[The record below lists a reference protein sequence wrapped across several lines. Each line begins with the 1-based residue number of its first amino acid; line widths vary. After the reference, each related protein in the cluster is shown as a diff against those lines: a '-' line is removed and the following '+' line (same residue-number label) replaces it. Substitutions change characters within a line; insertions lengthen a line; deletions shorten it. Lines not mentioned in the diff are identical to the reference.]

1 MFRNWVRPD
10 FRENGFNRPD
20 INNFHHFHS
29 FHATS
34 HHTRFRN
41 FTDTLGKPLN
51 NSNHLV
57 RISRRSFAGQNVLTF
72 ARFAD
77 TADCWAGVQIFWT
90 EDSDWTDLLYA
101 HPPDLLYDFEF
112 DRKFDRKFVR
122 KFDRKQ
128 YKLLRRRL
136 STQFQWYIWLAE
148 RHCHGSFSH
157 AGRIGIRFE
166 CFETSG
172 EHVFNVDGA
181 ALCDWNYGL
190 CLFSSSFVRM
200 GSFWVHWGRFRVHDG
215 LRTGW
220 FFGMSDLCA
229 ETAERAPVLGHFRE
243 KIKIF
248 MTFFQNH
255 LLFGAV
261 TPAVIVPAVEDLK
274 NQGLA
279 KTKTQ
284 KEIVNLI
291 VAASSFDDVLA
302 ISAFNL
308 ILGVIISSSSENS
321 DLNLTLLQKLWIFS
335 KGPLFVILGLLTGY
349 LFAIFLAQPMSK
361 SKTLTIFTC
370 LTLPFIFNQA
380 SIVLNM
386 SSAGPIACIAFGL
399 VVVINYS
406 KVFHLAAKTLDT
418 LWIALEPAMFV
429 LIGAE
434 LDVMNVE
441 GGLGKL
447 FKAGGLLA
455 VCLGLRTVVA
465 FLIAKYNGKFSDR
478 QSLFISLAWLPKAT
492 VQAAI
497 GGTDGFWTTVWEIQK
512 WTFWVFSNLTNSLVY
527 RARTFPIQQLLR
539 GIRLCQRR
547 YCNDSRVIYTC
558 NRSVGCIFDKIAC
571 SSIDIWERRQK

>member
-1 MFRNWVRPD
+1 MNLTESLTENLSGNLIENSTNYCGED
-10 FRENGFNRPD
+10 FQ
-20 INNFHHFHS
+20 
-29 FHATS
+29 
-34 HHTRFRN
+34 
-41 FTDTLGKPLN
+41 
-51 NSNHLV
+51 
-57 RISRRSFAGQNVLTF
+57 RSFSDISGLL
-72 ARFAD
+72 RD
-77 TADCWAGVQIFWT
+77 TAMAVLVMRAGLGFDLNALKRVASTCLMLTVLPCAT
-90 EDSDWTDLLYA
+90 EIM
-101 HPPDLLYDFEF
+101 
-112 DRKFDRKFVR
+112 V
-122 KFDRKQ
+122 
-128 YKLLRRRL
+128 
-136 STQFQWYIWLAE
+136 
-148 RHCHGSFSH
+148 
-157 AGRIGIRFE
+157 
-166 CFETSG
+166 
-172 EHVFNVDGA
+172 
-181 ALCDWNYGL
+181 
-190 CLFSSSFVRM
+190 
-200 GSFWVHWGRFRVHDG
+200 
-215 LRTGW
+215 
-220 FFGMSDLCA
+220 CA
-229 ETAERAPVLGHFRE
+229 FLAPVLLGWAVSGFTGVA
-243 KIKIF
+243 F
-248 MTFFQNH
+248 GCMMGCV
-255 LLFGAV
+255 LGAV

-447 FKAGGLLA
+447 FKAGCLLA

-497 GGTDGFWTTVWEIQK
+497 GGTALARFQYNNSSAAYVSASEDIVTIAVLSILVTAPLGAFLIKLLAPRLISEKEDKNNGVNSNKNSAESSPLALVNDSMVRISSLNSWSNDE
-512 WTFWVFSNLTNSLVY
+512 NLT
-527 RARTFPIQQLLR
+527 
-539 GIRLCQRR
+539 
-547 YCNDSRVIYTC
+547 
-558 NRSVGCIFDKIAC
+558 
-571 SSIDIWERRQK
+571 